1 MNENTSSRIQK
12 NKRRI
17 FDAESY
23 VRFNTA
29 QVQVGRSAIEENRTL
44 ALESFT
50 AEAIGNGTLLASTYD
65 DVVRNRLQIVDLL
78 QPSNELEANFKSAIK
93 NNVQVQ
99 AINDRATANRGLIDV
114 NQRLTQVNKLLVEIN
129 ILITKYNNEFFEV
142 IDELTNSN
150 AAWVDGELASLMKA
164 ADSDSNDHR
173 VSEDISLVTEVRER
187 AEKNRTNITALYE
200 AETESRH
207 ALEKDL
213 EDVMELRGQIVSL
226 REKVVANQHRVADN
240 IATL

>member
-1 MNENTSSRIQK
+1 MNQTTSSRIQK
-12 NKRRI
+12 NKRRV
-17 FDAESY
+17 FDAESF

-65 DVVRNRLQIVDLL
+65 DVVRNRLQIVELL
-78 QPSNELEANFKSAIK
+78 QPSNEIEANFKSSMTNHVLAEAIEGRSK
-93 NNVQVQ
+93 
-99 AINDRATANRGLIDV
+99 ANGDLIDI

-150 AAWVDGELASLMKA
+150 AAWVDGELQNMMKA
-164 ADSDSNDHR
+164 AEVESNDHR
-173 VSEDISLVTEVRER
+173 VSEGISLVTEVRER
-187 AEKNRTNITALYE
+187 ADKNRSNIMALYE

-213 EDVMELRGQIVSL
+213 EDVMELRNQIVSL
-226 REKVVANQHRVADN
+226 REKVVANQHRVADQ
-240 IATL
+240 IAPL